1 MQFLTPRDVCRYRG
15 AAPIY
20 HTLLDA
26 TPITGVTIQTL
37 HPKTIDAGEILIQ
50 TDPPLSVPPKTS
62 YQDLH
67 DALAVHGAELLVET
81 CVKGLFIPPIKP
93 ITNNYTPSHAPKV
106 NVEANSRVKFSAA
119 SAEEV
124 ERKAGVLKS
133 LWCKLGSP
141 EEPQLLRRKRAILSD
156 IRILDV
162 PEENIDGVEV
172 PPGTFQ
178 YLRMEG
184 EGEGENRHGEEL
196 LAIKCKVGGGW
207 VRVGGIKLEGKKL
220 VDGGEWARSMKD
232 PKKKGLQMFL

>member
-1 MQFLTPRDVCRYRG
+1 M
-15 AAPIY
+15 
-20 HTLLDA
+20 
-26 TPITGVTIQTL
+26 
-37 HPKTIDAGEILIQ
+37 
-50 TDPPLSVPPKTS
+50 
-62 YQDLH
+62 
-67 DALAVHGAELLVET
+67 ET

-133 LWCKLGSP
+133 LWCKLGSL

-162 PEENIDGVEV
+162 PEENIDGAEV